1 MLELCFHMQLLRL
14 QMLHTLSGVMGF
26 SQHTQGGLCG
36 IVQVTAPLAV
46 FQAMPSIKLMD
57 FRGVHEDPPDVGYWT
72 DSKCN
77 TMRHLANL
85 TKKMKQRPYGCKV
98 LMDKE

>member
-1 MLELCFHMQLLRL
+1 MLESRFHMQSLRL
-14 QMLHTLSGVMGF
+14 HMLHIFWGAVGF
-26 SQHTQGGLCG
+26 LQHTQGGFCG
-36 IVQVTAPLAV
+36 AVQVTAPLAV

-72 DSKCN
+72 EGKCN